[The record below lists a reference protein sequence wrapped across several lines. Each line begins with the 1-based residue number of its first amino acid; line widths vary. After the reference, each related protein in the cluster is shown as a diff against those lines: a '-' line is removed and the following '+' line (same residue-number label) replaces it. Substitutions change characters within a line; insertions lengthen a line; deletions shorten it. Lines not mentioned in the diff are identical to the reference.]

1 MLAHDQTKRND
12 DVEAS
17 TDIKKGTYVYQP
29 LATIDAPKVVELV
42 QLLDGQ
48 FAIT

>member
-1 MLAHDQTKRND
+1 MLAHGQTKRND
-12 DVEAS
+12 NADDS

-29 LATIDAPKVVELV
+29 LATIDAPKVMELV

-48 FAIT
+48 SATT